1 MVTVLRIGHRIN
13 RDKRI
18 SSHLVLVARAFG
30 AKNIVIT
37 GDYDTSL
44 IETVKNVTTE
54 WGGNFKID
62 IYPYENWKTLLL
74 NWKETGKILF
84 HLTMYGINLA
94 DFKNTISFQ
103 NIQQDPKLLDE
114 VIIIVGGKK
123 VPGKVFY
130 LADYNI
136 AITNQPHSEVSA
148 LAIFLEHLIP
158 KVFTLEFPGGK
169 RVVEP
174 SIEGKKGYVKR

>member
-18 SSHLVLVARAFG
+18 TSHLVLVARAFG

-44 IETVKNVTTE
+44 IKTVRNISIE

-62 IYPYENWKTLLL
+62 IHPYENWKTLLL
-74 NWKETGKILF
+74 NWKEIGKILF
-84 HLTMYGINLA
+84 HLTMYGINFT
-94 DFKNTISFQ
+94 DFKNTLAFQ
-103 NIQQDPKLLDE
+103 EIQHDPKLLDN
-114 VIIIVGGKK
+114 VIVIVGGKK

-130 LADYNI
+130 FADYNI

-169 RVVEP
+169 REVEP
-174 SIEGKKGYVKR
+174 SIEGKKGYVER